1 MFPGFISRH
10 TWIVFVV
17 GSRLTPE
24 GSLRFPLST
33 KTHLTRKGFRIC
45 MKPGKAGVAFSLN
58 STIYFID
65 LSFNLVSTL
74 DRSGID
80 SLESGIH
87 NIFA

>member
-1 MFPGFISRH
+1 
-10 TWIVFVV
+10 
-17 GSRLTPE
+17 
-24 GSLRFPLST
+24 
-33 KTHLTRKGFRIC
+33 

-58 STIYFID
+58 SAIYFID